1 MDYNPQANAII
12 ERVHQ
17 VLGNSLRTFEL
28 DRQELPK
35 ENPFEPFLTATAYA
49 IHNTYHTMLHATPG
63 QLVFGRN
70 MLLPIELKAN
80 WAYIAL
86 RKQQV
91 INKSNS
97 RENRKRIQHVYNVGD
112 QVLLEKGGIQPKMA
126 AP

>member
-1 MDYNPQANAII
+1 
-12 ERVHQ
+12 
-17 VLGNSLRTFEL
+17 
-28 DRQELPK
+28 
-35 ENPFEPFLTATAYA
+35 
-49 IHNTYHTMLHATPG
+49 
-63 QLVFGRN
+63 

-86 RKQQV
+86 CKQQV

-126 AP
+126 APREGPFHVTKVSTNGTVRIQKGIVSQRVNIRRLTPFFERGPSGSG

>member
-1 MDYNPQANAII
+1 
-12 ERVHQ
+12 
-17 VLGNSLRTFEL
+17 
-28 DRQELPK
+28 
-35 ENPFEPFLTATAYA
+35 
-49 IHNTYHTMLHATPG
+49 
-63 QLVFGRN
+63 

-126 AP
+126 APREGPFRVTKVSTNGTIRIQKGIV